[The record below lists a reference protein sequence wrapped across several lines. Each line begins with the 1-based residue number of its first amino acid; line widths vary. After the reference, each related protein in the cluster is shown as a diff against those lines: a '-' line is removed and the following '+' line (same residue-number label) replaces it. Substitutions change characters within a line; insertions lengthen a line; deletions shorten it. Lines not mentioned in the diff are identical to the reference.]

1 MNRKRLIVLLVP
13 CPMKRRICMLLD
25 LIIVVVTIITF
36 VAFIGF
42 TEACERL

>member
-1 MNRKRLIVLLVP
+1 MMMLARSQHLLI
-13 CPMKRRICMLLD
+13 MRRNYMLD
-25 LIIVVVTIITF
+25 LLIVVVTIITF